1 MVKYALFFAIFLMAT
16 TYAVAQQAA
25 YVEVIP
31 QEKVISLPQSI
42 PSCPEAISKE
52 EKVINAGP
60 NKRIVYNVVKPSLLY
75 YPAKNNISGTSVI
88 IAPGGALQI
97 LSIDNEG
104 VEIAKYLNDNGI
116 DAFVLKYSLVH
127 TVNNAFTELNEN
139 FFKTDA
145 KRDSMISTIIPY
157 AMKDG
162 LSAISYVRKN
172 AAEYGLN
179 PNRIGFMGFSAGGTV
194 ALSVVYNCNDEN
206 RPNFIA
212 PIYSWIGEI
221 EGKVPQEKT
230 PAFIVVS
237 NDDHLNLVPQS
248 IKTFDKWRNAN
259 QPVELLV
266 YGRGGHGFGAD
277 KNFNPTD
284 GWIKSFIDW
293 LGGEGFLWPENPQGF
308 YTRMTYKDMQKMQ
321 LSQAEAMKTDWSN
334 LSRFSN
340 ENEEVVLKA
349 FKDNIIFYGNSI
361 TENWIRF
368 DKDFFEKNQFVN
380 RGIGGQTTS
389 QMLLRFRQDVV
400 NLKPSA
406 VAILAGTNDIA
417 ENTGPISVENIF
429 GNIVSMV
436 EIAKANNIK
445 PVLCAVMPV
454 YQYSWNKTIK
464 PVEKIL
470 KLNQMLKEYAVN
482 NKIPYV
488 DFYTT
493 FVDNKGGLFQK
504 YSPDGVHPNLEG
516 YKIMEKIASDELI
529 KAKLR
534 DKVLY

>member
-1 MVKYALFFAIFLMAT
+1 MKNTIFYFTLFFFLT
-16 TYAVAQQAA
+16 VAFHQQNISA
-25 YVEVIP
+25 
-31 QEKVISLPQSI
+31 QEKVIPLPQSI
-42 PSCPEAISKE
+42 PANTETMQVE
-52 EKVINAGP
+52 ESVINASP

-97 LSIDNEG
+97 ISIDNEG
-104 VEIAKYLNDNGI
+104 VEVAKYLNDHGV

-162 LSAISYVRKN
+162 LAAISHVRKN
-172 AAEYGLN
+172 AAEFGLN
-179 PNRIGFMGFSAGGTV
+179 PNRIGFMGFSAGGTLT
-194 ALSVVYNCNDEN
+194 LSVAYNCNDEN

-230 PAFIVVS
+230 PAFIVVA

-248 IKTFDKWRNAN
+248 IKTFDKWRAAS

-277 KNFNPTD
+277 KNYNPTD
-284 GWIKSFIDW
+284 GWMQSFIDW

-321 LSQAEAMKTDWSN
+321 ASQAEAMKTDWSN
-334 LSRFSN
+334 LSRFNN
-340 ENEEVVLKA
+340 ENKEIASKAVKNQVV
-349 FKDNIIFYGNSI
+349 FYGNSI

-368 DKDFFEKNQFVN
+368 DKDFFEKNQFIN

-429 GNIVSMV
+429 GNIVSMT

-445 PVLCAVMPV
+445 PILCAVMPV
-454 YQYSWNKTIK
+454 FQYSWNKTIK

-470 KLNQMLKEYAVN
+470 KLNQMLKEYAVSN
-482 NKIPYV
+482 MIPYV

-493 FVDNKGGLFQK
+493 FVDDKGGLLQK

-516 YKIMEKIASDELI
+516 YKIMEKIVSDELI
-529 KAKLR
+529 KSKLR
-534 DKVLY
+534 DKILY